1 MLNYDNLVQQMLEA
15 VPEIRPYYE
24 KELEWWN
31 DEILPHVVFGDVI
44 NPYVISLLKNCEN
57 MDVLQKTFQFFEMMA
72 NCLDERVANVL
83 GVTVLERIGDEPD
96 VLDQAVEFMGKK
108 TKEISDEIEKFWGR
122 K

>member
-24 KELEWWN
+24 KELEWW

-44 NPYVISLLKNCEN
+44 NPYIISLLKNSQDL
-57 MDVLQKTFQFFEMMA
+57 DVLQRTFQFFEMMA
-72 NCLDERVANVL
+72 NCPDERVADVL
-83 GVTVLERIGDEPD
+83 GVTVLERIGDESD
-96 VLDQAVEFMGKK
+96 VLGKAVKFMGKK
-108 TKEISDEIEKFWGR
+108 TKEISDEIEKGWGR